1 MPTAVYPGTFD
12 PPTHGHLDLV
22 ERATRIFP
30 KVLVVVAHNSRKT
43 PIFTSEE
50 RVSLFQQALEERGIQ
65 GVEVHAWEGLTVDFC
80 RNHGAKVMVRGLR
93 QSGDFDSEQSIALLN
108 HRLYP
113 EVDTVFLPAREEHL
127 VLSSTLVRELSRY
140 QVDTSPFVPPVVVQA
155 LRQRFQG
162 DA

>member
-30 KVLVVVAHNSRKT
+30 KVLVVVAKNSRKT

-50 RVSLFQQALEERGIQ
+50 RVSLFSQALAERGIQ

-80 RNHGAKVMVRGLR
+80 RAHGARVMVRGLR

-113 EVDTVFLPAREEHL
+113 EVDTIFLPAREEHL

-140 QVDTSPFVPPVVVQA
+140 QADTSPFVPPVVVQA

>member
-22 ERATRIFP
+22 ERASRVFA
-30 KVLVVVAHNSRKT
+30 KVLVLVAVNSRKT
-43 PIFTSEE
+43 PIFSTEE
-50 RVSLFQQALEERGIQ
+50 RVDLFVEALRERGIH
-65 GVEVHAWEGLTVDFC
+65 GVEVHSWEGLTVDFC
-80 RNHGAKVMVRGLR
+80 RTHGAKVMIRGLR

-113 EVDTVFLPAREEHL
+113 EVDTIFLPAREEHL

-140 QVDTSPFVPPVVVQA
+140 QADTTPFVPPVVARA

-162 DA
+162 AN

>member
-22 ERATRIFP
+22 ERASRVFD
-30 KVLVVVAHNSRKT
+30 KVLVLVAVNSRKT
-43 PIFTSEE
+43 PIFSTEE
-50 RVSLFQQALEERGIQ
+50 RVSLFVEALGERGIE
-65 GVEVHAWEGLTVDFC
+65 GVEVHSWEGLTVDFC
-80 RNHGAKVMVRGLR
+80 RTHGAKVMIRGLR

-113 EVDTVFLPAREEHL
+113 EVDTIFLPAREEHL

-140 QVDTSPFVPPVVVQA
+140 HADTTPFVPPVVARA

-162 DA
+162 AT